1 MALGIELYP
10 TDNVSTKDNYGFLS
24 SNLIDLQVSEYY
36 PGKEGIT
43 LKNGSFVTFVPNK
56 MNRVVL
62 TYDFINTTD
71 LDFIITDVNSIWTIN
86 SDGES
91 SLPTKLQSN
100 KNYVIEGTD
109 IDYTYS
115 DRFLQAGFTGSL
127 TFIETVQQ

>member
-1 MALGIELYP
+1 MALGIKIHPEGKTASP
-10 TDNVSTKDNYGFLS
+10 NYDFLKT
-24 SNLIDLQVSEYY
+24 NLIDLQVSEYY

-62 TYDFINTTD
+62 TYDFIGTSD
-71 LDFIITDVNSIWTIN
+71 LDFIIIDVNSVWIIDSEAET
-86 SDGES
+86 
-91 SLPTKLQSN
+91 SLPDSLQN
-100 KNYVIEGTD
+100 DKKYVIEGTD

-127 TFIETVQQ
+127 TFIETVQS